1 MRYDI
6 ARLVGGVSHF
16 FAGATFFNHL
26 GNFNWCRAGGG
37 AAIARALPAAET
49 IGAVEAA
56 PQFAAILCGPSL
68 APASRVKIAA
78 RSSNSS
84 AHTRSCSLATL
95 VRAPAINSRQ
105 RRAKSWSVSGFK
117 KRPPAPVQKET
128 RCFES
133 PAVGSRDPHLSQPKQ
148 VYFIQLSILL
158 SSDYYNAKKDRCV
171 STSGSAAESLYDMLI
186 PPSALLQGLRTHT
199 LSLPTKAT
207 PFRGACEAFWHGN

>member
-6 ARLVGGVSHF
+6 ARLVGGVNHF
-16 FAGATFFNHL
+16 FVAPKSFNHR

-56 PQFAAILCGPSL
+56 PQFAAIFCGPSL
-68 APASRVKIAA
+68 ASAPRVKIAA

-84 AHTRSCSLATL
+84 AHTLSCSLAML

-117 KRPPAPVQKET
+117 GAPCSGAE
-128 RCFES
+128 RCFENPAAGS
-133 PAVGSRDPHLSQPKQ
+133 P
-148 VYFIQLSILL
+148 
-158 SSDYYNAKKDRCV
+158 SSPF
-171 STSGSAAESLYDMLI
+171 E
-186 PPSALLQGLRTHT
+186 
-199 LSLPTKAT
+199 PTKASVFYSSLFGCLAIT
-207 PFRGACEAFWHGN
+207 IMRRMITVYEPRRRCRAILAKLEPPPPRPEPVPAPRPAGEPSMVLAKKRRQR